1 MFACGAPKYVIAAQ
15 LRLIHACLQMQQVVD
30 SFGKKEDLLLSFH
43 AGLASG
49 VVVGGILG
57 LARPKFDLWGGI
69 HLLYLNSH
77 VLDIPNTAARL
88 AYSAKGDEILV
99 TTGWHRFLNSV
110 TLEKISKVNVN
121 KSLNLKRKVSYL
133 REKAIFRHGELYVPT
148 KGK

>member
-69 HLLYLNSH
+69 HL
-77 VLDIPNTAARL
+77 
-88 AYSAKGDEILV
+88 
-99 TTGWHRFLNSV
+99 F
-110 TLEKISKVNVN
+110 ISKFTC
-121 KSLNLKRKVSYL
+121 
-133 REKAIFRHGELYVPT
+133 FRYSQHSCETSVFCQR
-148 KGK
+148 